1 MIDIQNLDKSLSGQK
16 ILSDITLNIGSGEKV
31 LFLGHNGA
39 GKTTLIRCLLGE
51 YRPDCGHVSVNG
63 HPLSRERVAAL
74 RDIAFVPQLP
84 PPIRFTL
91 DELFEYAAKIGH
103 CSIARIKENSLYFGL
118 DAGAHKH
125 KAFYKLSG
133 GMKQKILI
141 SIAFSR
147 NADIFIFDEPT
158 ANLDAIGR
166 DRFRELI
173 SAPEMRDKTVIFISH
188 RLEELSNVVTRVV
201 ELDLGKVVRDE
212 RTRV

>member
-1 MIDIQNLDKSLSGQK
+1 MITIQNLDKTLSRQK
-16 ILSDITLNIGSGEKV
+16 ILSGITLDIADGEKV

-51 YRPDCGHVSVNG
+51 YRPDCGKIFVGN
-63 HPLSRERVAAL
+63 HPLAGERVEAL
-74 RDIAFVPQLP
+74 RKIAFVPQLP

-91 DELFEYAAKIGH
+91 NELFEYAAKIGH
-103 CSIARIKENSLYFGL
+103 CSIDKIKENSLYFGL
-118 DAGAHKH
+118 DADAHKH
-125 KAFYKLSG
+125 KAFHKLSG

-147 NADIFIFDEPT
+147 DAEVFVFDEPT
-158 ANLDAIGR
+158 ANLDSVGR

-173 SAPEMRDKTVIFISH
+173 GAPEMRRKTILFISH
-188 RLEELSNVVTRVV
+188 RLEELAKVVTRII

-212 RTRV
+212 PV

>member
-1 MIDIQNLDKSLSGQK
+1 MIDIQNLDKTLSSQK
-16 ILSDITLNIGSGEKV
+16 ILSGITLNIASGEKV

-51 YRPDCGHVSVNG
+51 YRPDCGKISING
-63 HPLSRERVAAL
+63 HSLSSERVEAL
-74 RDIAFVPQLP
+74 REIAFVPQLP

-103 CSIARIKENSLYFGL
+103 CSVDKIKENSLYFGL
-118 DAGAHKH
+118 DADAHKH

-147 NADIFIFDEPT
+147 NADVFIFDEPT
-158 ANLDAIGR
+158 ANLDSIGR
-166 DRFRELI
+166 DCFRKLI
-173 SAPEMRDKTVIFISH
+173 GAPEMSNKTLIFISH
-188 RLEELSNVVTRVV
+188 RLEELSSVVTRVI
-201 ELDLGKVVRDE
+201 ELDLGKVVRDGS
-212 RTRV
+212 V

>member
-16 ILSDITLNIGSGEKV
+16 ILSGITLNIASGEKV

-51 YRPDCGHVSVNG
+51 YRPDCGKVSVNG
-63 HPLSRERVAAL
+63 HPLASERVEAL
-74 RDIAFVPQLP
+74 REIAFVPQLP

-103 CSIARIKENSLYFGL
+103 CSVDKIKENSLHFGL
-118 DAGAHKH
+118 DANAHKH

-147 NADIFIFDEPT
+147 NADVYIFDEPT

-173 SAPEMRDKTVIFISH
+173 GAPEMNNKTVIFISH
-188 RLEELSNVVTRVV
+188 RLEELANVVTRVV
-201 ELDLGKVVRDE
+201 ELDLGRVVRDE
-212 RTRV
+212 RV

>member
-1 MIDIQNLDKSLSGQK
+1 MIDIQNLDKTLSGQK
-16 ILSDITLNIGSGEKV
+16 ILSGITLDIVAGEKV

-51 YRPDCGHVSVNG
+51 YRPDCGTVSVNG
-63 HPLSRERVAAL
+63 HSLVSERVEAL
-74 RDIAFVPQLP
+74 RNIAFVPQLP

-91 DELFEYAAKIGH
+91 EELFEYAAKIGG
-103 CSIARIKENSLYFGL
+103 CSARKIKENSLYFGL
-118 DAGAHKH
+118 DAEAHKH

-147 NADIFIFDEPT
+147 DVGVLVFDEPT
-158 ANLDAIGR
+158 ANLDAVGR

-173 SAPEMRDKTVIFISH
+173 SAKEMDGKTIIFISH
-188 RLEELSNVVTRVV
+188 RLEDLSSVVTRVV
-201 ELDLGKVVRDE
+201 ELDLGKVVRNE
-212 RTRV
+212 HVRM